1 MDLSVSVLEDS
12 TMDSYTANA
21 LRIMAKRIDDLVE
34 RIARLEAEVKRQK
47 FIDLPKDMTLQE
59 QAKALEEH
67 KDTPMTYQEMRE
79 RFG

>member
-1 MDLSVSVLEDS
+1 MDLVVSVLEDS

-59 QAKALEEH
+59 QVRALEEH